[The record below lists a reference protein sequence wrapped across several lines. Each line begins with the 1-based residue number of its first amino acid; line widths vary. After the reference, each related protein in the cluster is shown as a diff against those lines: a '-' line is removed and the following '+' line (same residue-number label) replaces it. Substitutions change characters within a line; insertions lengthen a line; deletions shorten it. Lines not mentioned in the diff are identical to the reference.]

1 MPDFRTFQNAKR
13 QPAQPMHPV
22 IDPAGWAPH
31 SLGDVEN
38 WSYHITESDA
48 DALVDAA
55 NQLRENGFTPEEVN
69 KQNFLLKG
77 SFRDVMNDVRQELRN
92 GRGLVMLRNFP
103 IDRLDREGIAIAYL
117 GIGTFL
123 GQQMSQNMKGH
134 LLGHVKDLGGDYA
147 DPTTR
152 GYLTKQEMRCH
163 ADPCDY
169 VGLLCLQTSK
179 SGGASCVASSVSIH
193 NIMLERR
200 PDLVAVLNEDF
211 CRSRKGDVNPGQ
223 EPWYKQPI
231 FSFAE
236 GYFSATGA
244 GSAIDKAAGLPGV
257 PPMTPIQQEAIKVYR
272 EICEECL
279 TDIPFKA
286 GDVQF
291 LNNYV
296 ALHTRRDYE
305 DWPEPERKRH
315 LLRLWLSDPD
325 NRPIPRA
332 QREGYRGRGVLPAG
346 VKLTA
351 PLDVHQLA

>member
-1 MPDFRTFQNAKR
+1 MADFRTFTTSTR
-13 QPAQPMHPV
+13 EPAHPMSKV
-22 IDPAGWAPH
+22 IDPAAWAPH

-38 WSYHITESDA
+38 WSYHISRSDA
-48 DALVDAA
+48 DALIDATRTA
-55 NQLRENGFTPEEVN
+55 RKNGVAPAQVTR
-69 KQNFLLKG
+69 QNFPLQGAFAAVMK
-77 SFRDVMNDVRQELRN
+77 DVQQELRN

-103 IDRLDREGIAIAYL
+103 IDQLDREGQAIAYL
-117 GIGTFL
+117 GIGAFL

-152 GYLTKQEMRCH
+152 GYLTKAEMRCH

-169 VGLLCLQTSK
+169 VGLLCLQTAK
-179 SGGASCVASSVSIH
+179 SGGASCVASSVSVY

-200 PDLVAVLNEDF
+200 PDLVKVLTGGF
-211 CRSRKGDVNPGQ
+211 YRSRKGDVNPG
-223 EPWYKQPI
+223 ENGWYTQAI
-231 FSFAE
+231 FSFSD

-244 GSAIDKAAGLPGV
+244 GSSIDKAQGLPGV
-257 PPMTPIQQEAIKVYR
+257 PPMTPIQREAIDVYR
-272 EICEECL
+272 QVCEECL

-305 DWPEPERKRH
+305 DWPEADRKRH

-325 NRPIPRA
+325 NRPIPKDL
-332 QREGYRGRGVLPAG
+332 REGYRGRGVLPAG
-346 VKLTA
+346 VELNA
-351 PLDVHQLA
+351 PLDVYQLA